1 LAGVLWKAEWR
12 VVPSGLASAFAAF
25 FGILLISVVPAAI
38 YSGAVAG
45 VGSLVRVALFGI
57 SIYVFF
63 YGAYGPGREVNARR
77 SVQLLYAAAAMAAL
91 FACVDFYY
99 QFPAPAGYG
108 PQFVWLDSGVYRRAQ
123 GLFYEASTLGN
134 FCAFFLV
141 MIAVAFTRSSAEVP
155 VSRKWLLAGGAVF
168 FTALVLSYSRGSL
181 INVAVSLAV
190 LLWMNR
196 RRVPLVRGAMVAA
209 VGALAIWWI
218 FPAFAQAY
226 WTRLSASTEFL
237 FTSTNGVLSG
247 PPDQLGNTGGLDRRQ
262 PVAGLLRNRLQDLA
276 VHAISGQ
283 PRGSRQHVPQLA
295 GGDRSSRTGGAHLA
309 ECGDFAGGGGV
320 GASLLFWNVDAV
332 FLGGRG
338 SADGLG
344 RSAHILARSAG
355 IFLDS
360 GSGGA
365 AVNVLLLD
373 QYSDLGGA
381 QQVLLELLPAIRER
395 GWRAVVGLPG
405 SGKLRDAIRGL
416 GIEVER
422 IDCAS
427 DARRYLAQTPRLT
440 AQVRDLAERTGADL
454 AYLNGPRVV
463 PAAALAGLKC
473 PVMFHSHSW
482 LPPGL
487 ARTAAGVALRRMDA
501 RVVANCEF
509 VASQWRRFCQD
520 GVDFGGAQRR
530 GGPGG
535 RCADRIG
542 RCESGALG
550 ASVRKK
556 DKGNL

>member
-1 LAGVLWKAEWR
+1 MNSAAQRRGRPIPWGPLALGAWAAAIATAPGLEVKLLLTAPALLLAVVWWSLQTPVRWLALFFGAALLLPPLPIAIGDSGPHLSFLFAALGLLAGVLWKAEWR

-247 PPDQLGNTGGLDRRQ
+247 RLTSWGTLGDWIAANPWQAFFGIGYKTLPYTQYLGSPVVADNMYLSLLVETG
-262 PVAGLLRNRLQDLA
+262 VAGLAALIWLNVAILRAAAGSARRSFFGMWMLCFWAGEVVQMASGDLLTYWRVLPVYFWILALA
-276 VHAISGQ
+276 VR
-283 PRGSRQHVPQLA
+283 P
-295 GGDRSSRTGGAHLA
+295 
-309 ECGDFAGGGGV
+309 
-320 GASLLFWNVDAV
+320 
-332 FLGGRG
+332 
-338 SADGLG
+338 
-344 RSAHILARSAG
+344 
-355 IFLDS
+355 
-360 GSGGA
+360 
-365 AVNVLLLD
+365 
-373 QYSDLGGA
+373 
-381 QQVLLELLPAIRER
+381 
-395 GWRAVVGLPG
+395 
-405 SGKLRDAIRGL
+405 
-416 GIEVER
+416 
-422 IDCAS
+422 
-427 DARRYLAQTPRLT
+427 
-440 AQVRDLAERTGADL
+440 
-454 AYLNGPRVV
+454 
-463 PAAALAGLKC
+463 
-473 PVMFHSHSW
+473 
-482 LPPGL
+482 
-487 ARTAAGVALRRMDA
+487 
-501 RVVANCEF
+501 
-509 VASQWRRFCQD
+509 
-520 GVDFGGAQRR
+520 
-530 GGPGG
+530 
-535 RCADRIG
+535 
-542 RCESGALG
+542 
-550 ASVRKK
+550 
-556 DKGNL
+556 